1 MATTI
6 NAGRVAMVPKG
17 AWSNATEYSRLDV
30 VTYQGSSYV
39 SKADENEGNNPS
51 SATTYWQ
58 LLASGVDTSN
68 YYTESEV
75 DTLLAGKQDKDYVIS
90 LSGSGTT
97 SSPYTINKT
106 FSEISTAY
114 NAGKTLILSD
124 GSCVSNFTCYQ
135 GYRFIFHRFVENDR
149 ANVIQY
155 SIMTDSSVVKVEY
168 ELQEALV
175 SGSSIKTVNGASVL
189 GSGNI
194 STKEILT
201 LSNDLP
207 SVGTAVNSDDY
218 TLIET
223 AATNGM
229 LVQRSGVVYYLYS
242 SIIGMPP
249 NGYAAIWAIKFNAPT
264 DVMNIGFSMVGYAIR
279 TSDHVVTK
287 IEIFN
292 ANAKQDA
299 LVSGTN
305 IKTINNTSLLGSGN
319 IAINGIASIT
329 TQQDGTAVITV
340 ASGDTYTINLNHVH
354 NKSVTSSTDATI
366 TLDEHIIYDLG
377 TVAGNKTI
385 NLPTTVD
392 AGAEYEFRLAYT
404 SGTISG
410 TAISGT
416 TVANNATLTF
426 TAGKTYQV
434 IISGG
439 ILYYSETT
447 VS

>member
-58 LLASGVDTSN
+58 LLASGVDPSN

-75 DTLLAGKQDKDYVIS
+75 DALLAAKQDEDFVIS

-124 GSCVSNFTCYQ
+124 GASVSNFTCYQ
-135 GYRFIFHRFVENDR
+135 GYRFIFHRFAENNS
-149 ANVIQY
+149 AKEIQY

-194 STKEILT
+194 
-201 LSNDLP
+201 N
-207 SVGTAVNSDDY
+207 
-218 TLIET
+218 
-223 AATNGM
+223 
-229 LVQRSGVVYYLYS
+229 
-242 SIIGMPP
+242 
-249 NGYAAIWAIKFNAPT
+249 
-264 DVMNIGFSMVGYAIR
+264 
-279 TSDHVVTK
+279 TSEVLVVTMTK
-287 IEIFN
+287 SGNTCTADKSVSEIYQAYYTDKKAVIAVIPNHAGSGEYLLTACDPDADQYWFSSFQSNSCEVIAWN
-292 ANAKQDA
+292 ADTDYSYTISEKTFAEYSQLAAKQDA

-319 IAINGIASIT
+319 VKTLPAFTSTIPQTGLLPNVVYDYGT
-329 TQQDGTAVITV
+329 TDTV
-340 ASGDTYTINLNHVH
+340 
-354 NKSVTSSTDATI
+354 SVTLNTTGLDSTI
-366 TLDEHIIYDLG
+366 
-377 TVAGNKTI
+377 
-385 NLPTTVD
+385 
-392 AGAEYEFRLAYT
+392 
-404 SGTISG
+404 
-410 TAISGT
+410 
-416 TVANNATLTF
+416 ANEWHFFF
-426 TAGKTYQV
+426 TAQTTSCAVTLPSGVELGNEYSWDLQAGVTY
-434 IISGG
+434 
-439 ILYYSETT
+439 E
-447 VS
+447 VSIMNNIAYVGSADLSS